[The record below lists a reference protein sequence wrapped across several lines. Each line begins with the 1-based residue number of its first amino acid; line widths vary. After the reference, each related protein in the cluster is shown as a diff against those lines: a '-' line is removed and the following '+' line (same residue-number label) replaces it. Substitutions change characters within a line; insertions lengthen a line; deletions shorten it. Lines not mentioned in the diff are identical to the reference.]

1 MKISPQPPE
10 LPAALLALARSRQG
24 ESNPLWS
31 PGKLQTVTYMPI
43 HCPGCPEGC
52 WSLEILLISES
63 SCQTEV
69 SQTLSYRS
77 AWHAEGLFSL
87 YQRDR
92 VWASKTRVG
101 DLFEAGDL
109 DQAVAKGS
117 PRCFWH
123 SGERRGNTL
132 VRSRLEMPNKSLLR
146 LRWWTASWERA
157 VQMLYW
163 IFKEQFFIGAEI
175 WERTECSKSLKMN
188 RATAFTGLWVAKK
201 VYLIM
206 RKRPEHSPGY
216 REGINPINKI
226 KHGLKKKY

>member
-1 MKISPQPPE
+1 MKISPRPPE
-10 LPAALLALARSRQG
+10 LPAALLTLSQSRKG

-31 PGKLQTVTYMPI
+31 PGKLQTVTYVPI

-77 AWHAEGLFSL
+77 AWHAEGLFSI
-87 YQRDR
+87 YQCDG
-92 VWASKTRVG
+92 VWASKTGAG

-132 VRSRLEMPNKSLLR
+132 VQSQLEMPNKSLLR
-146 LRWWTASWERA
+146 LQWWTASWERA

-188 RATAFTGLWVAKK
+188 RATALQVCEWQ
-201 VYLIM
+201 
-206 RKRPEHSPGY
+206 KRF
-216 REGINPINKI
+216 I
-226 KHGLKKKY
+226 